1 LRRGEVFSIV
11 GVAGNGQTELVSA
24 ITGESGFTSGQAL
37 VFGRRVAAGQ
47 RLAGGGVGFI
57 PEDRT
62 GTASVADL
70 DLTDNVLLTTYR
82 GMCRGGLL
90 RRHAARRQT
99 EELLAQFQVA
109 APGPHALARQLSGGN
124 LQKLILARELSKG
137 PRLIVA
143 DHPTHGLDIG
153 ATVEVWR
160 ELLRRRAE
168 AGILLVSGDLT
179 EALSLSDRIAVI
191 FRGEIMG
198 VLSTGDSDAL
208 AEIGPMMA
216 GVKRA

>member
-1 LRRGEVFSIV
+1 V

-24 ITGESGFTSGQAL
+24 ITGGSEFTSGQVW
-37 VFGRRVAAGQ
+37 VFGQRAPAGQ
-47 RLAGGGVGFI
+47 RRAREQVGYI

-62 GTASVADL
+62 GTGSVAGL

-82 GMCRGGLL
+82 RMCDHGLL
-90 RRHAARRQT
+90 RWHAARRQT
-99 EELLAQFQVA
+99 EDLLARFHVTA
-109 APGPHALARQLSGGN
+109 LGPRTLARQLSGGN

-143 DHPTHGLDIG
+143 DQPTHGLDIG

-160 ELLRRRAE
+160 ELLRQRAE
-168 AGILLVSGDLT
+168 AGILLISGDLT

-198 VLSTGDSDAL
+198 ILSTSESDAL

-216 GVKRA
+216 GVRPA